1 MYTGEKVKLREYKKE
16 DVKPAQSYV
25 NNPEVKR
32 LLTPGIPFPNT
43 LEDEEK
49 WVESLSATKD
59 VYSFAIE
66 TLQDNKYIGGC
77 GINSI
82 DWKNS
87 VALVGIFI
95 GDKDYW
101 GKGYGTEAVK
111 KVVDFGFNVIGLN
124 RIEAFITPENY
135 GSIKVLKKLNFIEEG
150 IVRERDLIKGKLEDG
165 VIMAMLKR
173 DFKE

>member
-1 MYTGEKVKLREYKKE
+1 MLREIREDDVEDLYEILKDPDIAKYEYFYPITSIEEVISFIKRYKKE
-16 DVKPAQSYV
+16 KVEKEEITWGVVLKETNKLIGTCCIGSFDEGSRRGEVGYDIVKSQ
-25 NNPEVKR
+25 
-32 LLTPGIPFPNT
+32 
-43 LEDEEK
+43 
-49 WVESLSATKD
+49 
-59 VYSFAIE
+59 
-66 TLQDNKYIGGC
+66 
-77 GINSI
+77 
-82 DWKNS
+82 
-87 VALVGIFI
+87 
-95 GDKDYW
+95 W